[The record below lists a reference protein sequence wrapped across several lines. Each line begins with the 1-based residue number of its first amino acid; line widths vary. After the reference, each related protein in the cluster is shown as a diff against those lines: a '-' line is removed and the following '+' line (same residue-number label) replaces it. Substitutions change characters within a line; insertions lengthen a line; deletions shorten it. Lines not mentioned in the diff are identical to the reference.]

1 MAIASLEMM
10 GELELMG
17 RNKAKARKFGRALAN
32 IATGGASA
40 IAFAAA
46 KKRKAKMAQMVNKRV
61 AAAIPRMTVAARS
74 PLAVAAPVA
83 SLPVSVS
90 SYSPV
95 STPSY
100 APAPSYEP
108 EPEPVQSYEP
118 EPSYE
123 PEYSD
128 EPQDRGLDPADEIEL
143 MGRASKA
150 KRRKVGKVFAAIATG
165 GASAAIAKSRKRI
178 RKQTAGMSKAQK
190 KTFLKRK
197 IARGMAIVGTG
208 GVAAVAMRRKPKP
221 SLNPMAR
228 TAATASVAATRAFP
242 AKTVTPVTAI
252 SRAPVRVATV
262 NPFPAVRTPG
272 AFGGPMQVRHM
283 SVAQWAQFLFTP
295 TLADNFQD

>member
-17 RNKAKARKFGRALAN
+17 RNKAKARKVGRAFVN

-40 IAFAAA
+40 LAFAAA

-61 AAAIPRMTVAARS
+61 AAAIPRMKVASPS
-74 PLAVAAPVA
+74 PLAVAAPAA

-95 STPSY
+95 SAPSY
-100 APAPSYEP
+100 APVAVAPEA
-108 EPEPVQSYEP
+108 SYEP

-128 EPQDRGLDPADEIEL
+128 EPQDSGMDPADEIEL

-150 KRRKVGKVFAAIATG
+150 RRRKVGKVFAAIATG
-165 GASAAIAKSRKRI
+165 GASAAVAKSRKRI
-178 RKQTAGMSKAQK
+178 QKQTAGMSKAQK
-190 KTFLKRK
+190 HTFLKRK

-208 GVAAVAMRRKPKP
+208 GIAAVALRRKPKP
-221 SLNPMAR
+221 SLNPMSR
-228 TAATASVAATRAFP
+228 TVATASVAAKRAFP
-242 AKTVTPVTAI
+242 AKSAMPVTAV
-252 SRAPVRVATV
+252 SAAPVRVAPV
-262 NPFPAVRTPG
+262 NPFPASATPR
-272 AFGGPMQVRHM
+272 AFAGPMQVRHM
-283 SVAQWAQFLFTP
+283 SVGQWARFLFTP
-295 TLADNFQD
+295 TQADNFQD